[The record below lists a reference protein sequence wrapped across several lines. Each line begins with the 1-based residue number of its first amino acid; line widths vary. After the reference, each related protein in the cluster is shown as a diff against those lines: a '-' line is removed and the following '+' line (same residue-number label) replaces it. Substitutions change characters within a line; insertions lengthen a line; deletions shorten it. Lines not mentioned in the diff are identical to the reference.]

1 MVNIDFF
8 KLFNDTYGHPA
19 GDRCIALIA
28 AALNRAVC
36 RTSGLT
42 ARYGGEEFACVLPG
56 TDADAAMTIANN
68 IRAQV
73 QSLGIP
79 HSGSTVSR

>member
-1 MVNIDFF
+1 MLNIDFF

-19 GDRCIALIA
+19 GDRCIAMIA

-36 RTSGLT
+36 RDSGLT

-56 TDADAAMTIANN
+56 TDAYAAMT
-68 IRAQV
+68 AQV
-73 QSLGIP
+73 QSLGIT
-79 HSGSTVSR
+79 HSVSTVSP